1 MTVVALE
8 TEPLELVMGPE
19 SWGRR
24 SAPTTRPMGFG
35 SGWGHRWCGGTR
47 LGRDRRRVEHP
58 GRSGGDRD
66 RGPARTSLA
75 AEAGLAV
82 DDGVVVDD
90 RLRTSDPAILAAG
103 DVARFPHDDELIRI
117 EHWVVAERQ
126 GQVAADV
133 IIGDDAA
140 YTDVP
145 FFWSVHFD
153 VRIRFVGYAG
163 SHDDRTL
170 IGDLAS
176 DGAVFYRRQGAIVA
190 AATVGE
196 TGSPSKRRWRSSG

>member
-1 MTVVALE
+1 
-8 TEPLELVMGPE
+8 MG
-19 SWGRR
+19 GRR
-24 SAPTTRPMGFG
+24 ATRPG
-35 SGWGHRWCGGTR
+35 
-47 LGRDRRRVEHP
+47 
-58 GRSGGDRD
+58 
-66 RGPARTSLA
+66 
-75 AEAGLAV
+75 
-82 DDGVVVDD
+82 
-90 RLRTSDPAILAAG
+90 
-103 DVARFPHDDELIRI
+103 
-117 EHWVVAERQ
+117 
-126 GQVAADV
+126 AADV

-190 AATVGE
+190 AATVGKRPARPRSGGGARAGDQE
-196 TGSPSKRRWRSSG
+196 SLERMGSG

>member
-1 MTVVALE
+1 M
-8 TEPLELVMGPE
+8 
-19 SWGRR
+19 
-24 SAPTTRPMGFG
+24 
-35 SGWGHRWCGGTR
+35 
-47 LGRDRRRVEHP
+47 
-58 GRSGGDRD
+58 
-66 RGPARTSLA
+66 
-75 AEAGLAV
+75 
-82 DDGVVVDD
+82 
-90 RLRTSDPAILAAG
+90 
-103 DVARFPHDDELIRI
+103 
-117 EHWVVAERQ
+117 VAERQ

-190 AATVGE
+190 AATVGGDRLALE
-196 TGSPSKRRWRSSG
+196 AEVALERGDQESLERMASG